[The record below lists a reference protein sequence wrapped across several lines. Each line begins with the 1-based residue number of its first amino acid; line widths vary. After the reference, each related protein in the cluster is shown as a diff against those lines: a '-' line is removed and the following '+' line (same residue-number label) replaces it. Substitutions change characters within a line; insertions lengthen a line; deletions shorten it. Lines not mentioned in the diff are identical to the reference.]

1 MNASEQTDTDS
12 LDVIAPLPA
21 LIELGNGE
29 WMTLLP
35 ADPVT
40 DYITQN
46 CWSKPSPPESWEAAR
61 FSRAVYLYRETSSEQ
76 TLVVKYYS
84 EKSGSNAERYA
95 TRELQFIEKIL
106 DSGLSDG
113 KLRTLQPLG
122 TWRGILFLEHVKGL
136 TLGDIIAV
144 RQSQPGRLLS
154 ALSGTAAFLGKLH
167 SAGVHQPETPKI
179 EPALKD
185 AHKYIDQLASSS
197 LLESEPTTAAGLHRL
212 IADWTQRSSLD
223 QYTPSLTHGDATT
236 TNFIFPGDDS
246 VVAVDW
252 ERLKIADPAAD
263 IGRLAAEVS
272 HSVRQQ
278 GGSGTEVDRLVAH
291 LTSAYFQAVGADAQ
305 SMQER
310 ITFYQATSTLR
321 IARNGWLSRLERMML
336 VAQAMAMLV

>member
-1 MNASEQTDTDS
+1 MNTSLPTDTDTF
-12 LDVIAPLPA
+12 DVIAPLPA
-21 LIELGNGE
+21 LIELGSGE
-29 WMTLLP
+29 WMALLP
-35 ADPVT
+35 DDPLT
-40 DYITQN
+40 DYIAQN
-46 CWSKPSPPESWEAAR
+46 LWSNPSPPGAWEAAR
-61 FSRAVYLYRETSSEQ
+61 FSRAVYLYREANSKQ

-84 EKSGSNAERYA
+84 EKSGANAERYA
-95 TRELQFIEKIL
+95 ARELQFIDKIL
-106 DSGLSDG
+106 ESGLADG

-122 TWRGILFLEHVKGL
+122 TWRGTLFLEHVKGL

-144 RQSQPGRLLS
+144 RQSQPGSLLS
-154 ALSGTAAFLGKLH
+154 ALAGTAAFLGKLH
-167 SAGVHQPETPKI
+167 TVGDRPPEPPNI

-197 LLESEPTTAAGLHRL
+197 LLESEPTTAAGLHRMIEAWAKRPAL
-212 IADWTQRSSLD
+212 A

-236 TNFIFPGDDS
+236 TNFIFPEDGS
-246 VVAVDW
+246 VVAIDW
-252 ERLKIADPAAD
+252 ERLKTTDPAAD

-278 GGSGTEVDRLVAH
+278 GGSGTEVDRLVEH
-291 LTSAYFQAVGADAQ
+291 LTSAYFQAVGAAAQ
-305 SMQER
+305 SMQAR